1 MRSPDAVSA
10 QGPRGRFVRPQAPC
24 RAATLVLALMM
35 PLVGCGGG
43 APRAARPDDRVQLAD
58 IVRDF
63 WGEQMRHAPTWATY
77 LGDRSRDAEL
87 GRASSAEHE
96 RHLRTLANL
105 AGRLEHVPRAG
116 LTADER
122 VSADMLAFLLRRDL
136 DTAEKCQARLWAVDQ
151 LAGPQVTFAE
161 LPNVHTV
168 TTAAQGRDLLARYQ
182 QMDEY
187 FGDVIEGLR
196 EGLGRGL
203 VAPKINVERVLR
215 QIDEMLAVPVAKS
228 PYLAPVFAALDA
240 AGGGP
245 AGLGEPFRAQ
255 LTAAVEQAV
264 YGGLRAY
271 RAFLANE
278 LLPRAR
284 ASAKPGVGALP
295 IGAACYAARIKG
307 ETGVSR
313 TADEIFALGEAE
325 VARIEK
331 EMAALVQSAGGGS
344 LPEYLK
350 SIAARADQYAASP
363 EALLEYNRELMTRAM
378 RALPRAFGRLPKT
391 VIEVK
396 AIEDFRAKDA
406 PAAYYYGAPQ
416 DASRPAFYYVNTHR
430 PEIRLLYKMPA
441 LAFHEAVPGHHLQIA
456 LASENTA
463 LPVFQREMGH
473 TAFVEGW
480 ALYAEGL
487 ADELGLYRTADEKLG
502 QLSYEMWRAVRLVV
516 DAGLHAKGWSREQ
529 AIDYLVAKTGH
540 RREESEN
547 EIDRYIIWP
556 GQALAYKVGEL
567 EIRALRRFAQDALGA
582 QFDLRAFHDRLL
594 AHGAIPLDVARREI
608 EAWVA
613 EVKGGR

>member
-1 MRSPDAVSA
+1 MKTPAPASPPPSSTER
-10 QGPRGRFVRPQAPC
+10 PRTRL
-24 RAATLVLALMM
+24 RALVLAWAAAW
-35 PLVGCGGG
+35 PAFGCGGG
-43 APRAARPDDRVQLAD
+43 APRATRPNDRVQLAD

-63 WGEQMRHAPTWATY
+63 WAEQMRHAPTWATY

-87 GRASSAEHE
+87 GRASSAEHD

-105 AGRLEHVPRAG
+105 AGRLDHVPRGG
-116 LTADER
+116 LEPGER
-122 VSADMLAFLLRRDL
+122 ITADMLAFLLRRDL

-161 LPNVHTV
+161 LPNVHSV
-168 TTAAQGRDLLARYQ
+168 TTATQGRDLLARYQ

-187 FGDVIEGLR
+187 FADVIEGLR
-196 EGLGRGL
+196 EGLTRGL
-203 VAPKINVERVLR
+203 VAPKINVERVVR
-215 QIDEMLAVPVAKS
+215 QIDEMLAVPVERS
-228 PYLAPVFAALDA
+228 PFIAPVFAALDA

-245 AGLGEPFRAQ
+245 AGLGEAWRAQ
-255 LTAAVEQAV
+255 LVAATDQAV

-271 RAFLANE
+271 RTFLHGE

-284 ASAKPGVGALP
+284 SAVGVGALP
-295 IGAACYAARIKG
+295 IGASCYAARIRG
-307 ETGVSR
+307 ETGVTR

-325 VARIEK
+325 VARIEQ
-331 EMAALVQSAGGGS
+331 EMAALVRSAGGGT

-350 SIAARADQYAASP
+350 AIAARADQYAPNP
-363 EALLEYNRELMTRAM
+363 EALLEANRELMARAM

-391 VIEVK
+391 VIDVK
-396 AIEDFRAKDA
+396 AIEAFRAKDA

-416 DASRPAFYYVNTHR
+416 DGSRPAYYYVNTDR

-441 LAFHEAVPGHHLQIA
+441 LAFHEAVPGHHLQLA

-516 DAGLHAKGWSREQ
+516 DAGLHAKGWPRER

-540 RREESEN
+540 RREEAEN

-567 EIRALRRFAQDALGA
+567 EIRALRRFAQQALGEK
-582 QFDLRAFHDRLL
+582 FDLRGFHDRLL
-594 AHGAIPLDVARREI
+594 AHGAVPLDVARREI

-613 EVKGGR
+613 EVKAGG